1 MKVSVLT
8 YPDFNYEV
16 GLFGL
21 GLSYGKTSD
30 LSFKQFLES
39 TTDYNSPYMSMARV
53 ANKLK
58 HLGNGHN
65 KFLRAITI
73 HLDITAPL
81 YWWKQFDTYKVG
93 TVTQSESTMHTLLKR
108 PITRKSFEQGEKMP
122 IIWIWYLER
131 LRRKK
136 DFTRLNLFLPN
147 SWLQRRIVTLNYEVI
162 NNIIRQRYHH
172 KLPEWQYFCERI
184 WQDAN
189 YQSLIV
195 QKDDLNSKHE

>member
-1 MKVSVLT
+1 MKVEVLT
-8 YPDFNYEV
+8 FPSYGYNAA
-16 GLFGL
+16 LLGL

-30 LSFKQFLES
+30 LSYSEFLAGAR
-39 TTDYNSPYMSMARV
+39 TCPSPYNDMANV
-53 ANKLK
+53 AEKLA

-65 KFLRAITI
+65 KFLRSIVTY
-73 HLDITAPL
+73 LDITAPL

-122 IIWIWYLER
+122 LLWIWYLER

-162 NNIIRQRYHH
+162 NNIISQRYHH

>member
-8 YPDFNYEV
+8 NSNSDYKI

-30 LSFKQFLES
+30 LSFSEFVKRS
-39 TTDYNSPYMSMARV
+39 NTCPSIYNTMAHV
-53 ANKLK
+53 ANELK
-58 HLGNGHN
+58 YLGKGHN
-65 KFLRAITI
+65 KFLRTMII

-93 TVTQSESTMHTLLKR
+93 TVAQSESTMHTLLKR
-108 PITRKSFEQGEKMP
+108 PITHKSFEQGEKMP

-184 WQDAN
+184 WKDADC
-189 YQSLIV
+189 QALIV
-195 QKDDLNSKHE
+195 QKEDLNSKCE

>member
-1 MKVSVLT
+1 MKVNVLT
-8 YPDFNYEV
+8 CPDYGT

-30 LSFKQFLES
+30 LSWDQFLEGC
-39 TTDYNSPYMSMARV
+39 TDWNSPYMTMARV

-65 KFLRAITI
+65 KFLRTMII

-189 YQSLIV
+189 YQSMIV